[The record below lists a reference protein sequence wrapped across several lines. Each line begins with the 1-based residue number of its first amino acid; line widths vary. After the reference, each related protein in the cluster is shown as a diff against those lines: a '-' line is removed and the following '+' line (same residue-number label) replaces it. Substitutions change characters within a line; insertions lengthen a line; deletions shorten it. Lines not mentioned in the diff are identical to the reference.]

1 MAGLSN
7 PLMSWLKRRSRRRRQ
22 RNPAQSQKTQARRSR
37 PLTRS
42 LRTQKGRND
51 GKPPWV
57 VAALWC
63 SGLILLLSLGL
74 LGKLAFFPTPTPEV
88 VVTDRR
94 PEQQAEC
101 ENLASDKLL
110 YPDSDKRVSPFEEA
124 ADDGAQRTFQ
134 WTFTSRTNQG
144 GTGKGSAVCKAS
156 NHLQMATVE
165 VRQVN

>member
-1 MAGLSN
+1 
-7 PLMSWLKRRSRRRRQ
+7 
-22 RNPAQSQKTQARRSR
+22 
-37 PLTRS
+37 
-42 LRTQKGRND
+42 
-51 GKPPWV
+51 
-57 VAALWC
+57 VAV
-63 SGLILLLSLGL
+63 
-74 LGKLAFFPTPTPEV
+74 K
-88 VVTDRR
+88 DRR

>member
-7 PLMSWLKRRSRRRRQ
+7 PLTSWLKRRSRRRRQ

-51 GKPPWV
+51 GKPRWV

-63 SGLILLLSLGL
+63 TGLIRLLSLGL
-74 LGKLAFFPTPTPEV
+74 LGKLAFFPTPAPEV
-88 VVTDRR
+88 VVTDRH

-101 ENLASDKLL
+101 EKLASSKLL
-110 YPDSDKRVSPFEEA
+110 YPDRYKRVSPIDET

-144 GTGKGSAVCKAS
+144 GALAKVLSSARP
-156 NHLQMATVE
+156 ATIC
-165 VRQVN
+165 RWRPSKSDK

>member
-7 PLMSWLKRRSRRRRQ
+7 PLTSWLKRRSRRRQ
-22 RNPAQSQKTQARRSR
+22 QGKPAQSQKTQARRSR
-37 PLTRS
+37 PLARS
-42 LRTQKGRND
+42 LRTKKGRND
-51 GKPPWV
+51 GKPRWV
-57 VAALWC
+57 VAALW
-63 SGLILLLSLGL
+63 STGLILLLSLGL
-74 LGKLAFFPTPTPEV
+74 LGKLAIAPTPAPEV
-88 VVTDRR
+88 AVKDRR

-101 ENLASDKLL
+101 EKLASNKLL
-110 YPDSDKRVSPFEEA
+110 YPDSYKRVSPFDET

-144 GTGKGSAVCKAS
+144 GTGQGSAVCKAS